1 MMRGWTIQSYD
12 LRVFEGPIELDRG
25 TYNHDSAV
33 LNVQRQ
39 LYDLVKEDGQVIWCS
54 QVRSVFPDDVDRY
67 LHEIDIDSR
76 DIVAIVDTLVWCH
89 LLNYGPRYILP
100 QDHRE
105 LRLTAMNSRNDYH
118 TALRTEEDEY
128 LRDNLPTDLW
138 SSVTK
143 KEITRSSD
151 QLLIRFPLGFSDAVS
166 VQIVAEAMVQR
177 REVAFGL

>member
-1 MMRGWTIQSYD
+1 
-12 LRVFEGPIELDRG
+12 
-25 TYNHDSAV
+25 
-33 LNVQRQ
+33 
-39 LYDLVKEDGQVIWCS
+39 
-54 QVRSVFPDDVDRY
+54 
-67 LHEIDIDSR
+67 
-76 DIVAIVDTLVWCH
+76 
-89 LLNYGPRYILP
+89 
-100 QDHRE
+100 
-105 LRLTAMNSRNDYH
+105 MNSRNDYH